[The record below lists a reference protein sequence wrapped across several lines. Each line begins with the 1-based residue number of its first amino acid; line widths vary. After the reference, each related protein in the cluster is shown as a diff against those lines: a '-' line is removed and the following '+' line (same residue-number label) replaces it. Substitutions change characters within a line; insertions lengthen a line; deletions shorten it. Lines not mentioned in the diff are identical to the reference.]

1 MTQLQ
6 CIKFHN
12 NELRVCGL
20 KQILQ
25 LEVRTIKPLHK
36 CETQLCGA
44 SLPLVSSTAV
54 LTVDYIKCCATQWE
68 PVYMCLVHIMVC
80 IIYGGQLT
88 LFGAFIT
95 RSQLCSLP

>member
-25 LEVRTIKPLHK
+25 LEVRTIKSLHK
-36 CETQLCGA
+36 CETQVCGA

-54 LTVDYIKCCATQWE
+54 LTVDYIKWE
-68 PVYMCLVHIMVC
+68 PVYMCLVHIMVR

-95 RSQLCSLP
+95 RS

>member
-6 CIKFHN
+6 CINFHN
-12 NELRVCGL
+12 NELRVCSL
-20 KQILQ
+20 KPILQ

-36 CETQLCGA
+36 RETQLRGA
-44 SLPLVSSTAV
+44 SLPLVSCTAV

-80 IIYGGQLT
+80 IIYVGQLA

-95 RSQLCSLP
+95 RG

>member
-36 CETQLCGA
+36 CETQVCGA

-54 LTVDYIKCCATQWE
+54 LIVDYIKWE
-68 PVYMCLVHIMVC
+68 PVYMCLVHIMVR

-95 RSQLCSLP
+95 RS